1 MLSEQYKRELEQL
14 GPRQEEL
21 ERLYTLIEG
30 GTDMKWKK
38 WLGRRAVAA
47 IAVCAAL
54 TLTATAAAAPAVW
67 RSLQE
72 HLGPFAPYAQ
82 YIKGASCTDQGIR
95 IQVLSAV
102 SDDLEA
108 RFYLSVQDVEGDRLN
123 EFLTLDGQL
132 TAGKLQDRE
141 GKDPAA
147 QVSSGYPSTRSFD
160 VVSYDP
166 ETKTALI
173 SATIFYDENARPTR
187 AARLEIEG
195 LDTRQGALRVDI
207 PCASATG
214 KTLKSLPVGRDDK
227 VIATPSDVWGTG
239 YTDAV
244 LPGKKV
250 VLAPGQTP
258 MDIEGTEDFRVSS
271 MGFASDGCFHV
282 RLEFA
287 EGVKPAFFQNQDD
300 VTKSAMLC
308 DWHGEDAALGDRS
321 FAYQQT
327 LVEGGLD
334 ILFPLIKAGDLEAL
348 QGGQVFVYGDYF
360 RPGIQLEGDWS
371 VDFDLEYYPSVT
383 LDWTGE
389 LGGRQVR
396 QVTLSPLSVTMFSS
410 ASNSGG
416 FHGDTLYAVKKDG
429 TTVAAEPGTGGCS
442 NVSTPE
448 EKLWDAFNTWKF
460 EEPIDVE
467 EVAFLSLKG
476 TLIPVN

>member
-1 MLSEQYKRELEQL
+1 MLSEQYKREMEQL

-82 YIKGASCTDQGIR
+82 YIKGASCTDQGIK
-95 IQVLSAV
+95 IQMLSAI

-123 EFLTLDGQL
+123 EFLTLSGRL
-132 TAGKLQDRE
+132 TAGELRDRE
-141 GKDPAA
+141 GKNPAA
-147 QVSSGYPSTRSFD
+147 QVGSGFPSTRYFD
-160 VVSYDP
+160 VASYDP

-173 SATIFYDENARPTR
+173 SATISYDENARPTR
-187 AARLEIEG
+187 EARLEIKG
-195 LDTRQGALRVDI
+195 LDTRMAA
-207 PCASATG
+207 PHASAPCVSVTG
-214 KTLKSLPVGRDDK
+214 AVLKSLSVGKDDK
-227 VIATPSDVWGTG
+227 VILKPSDLGGTG
-239 YTDAV
+239 YTDNV
-244 LPGKKV
+244 LPTRKV

-258 MDIEGTEDFRVSS
+258 MPLEGTEDFRISS
-271 MGFASDGCFHV
+271 MGFAEDGCFHV
-282 RLEFA
+282 RLDFA
-287 EGVKPAFFQNQDD
+287 GGVQPGLWEDGSSAILCGVHGLDD
-300 VTKSAMLC
+300 
-308 DWHGEDAALGDRS
+308 LGAV
-321 FAYQQT
+321 FQQT
-327 LVEGGLD
+327 LVDGGLDD
-334 ILFPLIKAGDLEAL
+334 ILFPLIKAGELKSL
-348 QGGQVFVYGDYF
+348 QSNELRVYGDYF

-371 VDFDLEYYPSVT
+371 VDFELEYHPSVT

-396 QVTLSPLSVTMFSS
+396 QVTLSPLSVVMFSS
-410 ASNSGG
+410 SGSSGG

-429 TTVAAEPGTGGCS
+429 STVAAEPGTGGYS

-448 EKLWDAFNTWKF
+448 EELWDAFNTWKF
-460 EEPIDVE
+460 EEPVDVE
-467 EVAFLSLKG
+467 DISFLSLKG